1 MSALAIEAETAHRA
15 PRRAGPVIAVASGKG
30 GVGKTAL
37 AAALAQAF
45 SRRKQRT
52 LLVDADLGM
61 ANVDVQLGLNTKGD
75 IGGVVAGRLSIEEAV
90 SAACGGA
97 DRRGG
102 FDVIAGPSGSA
113 ALASLDIN
121 SVGRLAAGMA
131 AASLDYDRM
140 IVDLAAGAERATVRL
155 AAAAD
160 DVLIVINDE
169 PTALTDAYAFV
180 KTLRLRDEGAAPFVV
195 VNNAPDA
202 EAAKKAYA
210 IFARTCL
217 SFLGFKPLL
226 AGIVRRDPHVGEA
239 IRAQTALADRHPGC
253 DAAKDVAALAKAL
266 EQGVEPG

>member
-1 MSALAIEAETAHRA
+1 MSVLAFEPETAHRS

-30 GVGKTAL
+30 GVGKTAI

-61 ANVDVQLGLNTKGD
+61 ANVDVQLGLNPHGD
-75 IGGVVAGRLSIEEAV
+75 IGGVVAGRLSIAEAV
-90 SAACGGA
+90 SEACGGSA
-97 DRRGG
+97 RRDG

-113 ALASLDIN
+113 ALASLDID

-140 IVDLAAGAERATVRL
+140 IIDLAAGAERATVRL

-160 DVLIVINDE
+160 DVIVVINDE
-169 PTALTDAYAFV
+169 PTTLTDAYAFV

-195 VNNAPDA
+195 VNNAPDR

-210 IFARTCL
+210 IFARTCS
-217 SFLGFKPLL
+217 SFLGFAPPL
-226 AGIVRRDPHVGEA
+226 AGIVRRDPHVGDA
-239 IRAQTALADRHPGC
+239 IRAQSALAARYPTC
-253 DAAKDVAALAKAL
+253 DAAADVARLAAAL